1 MRIPDRSIYKLWN
14 SNNRPGQ
21 WVSCPSFFQTQHE
34 NIKYGAN
41 LCSPLTILSLM
52 RNFSAEFDN
61 SFVKQNSII
70 VLQHIQVFFRY
81 VFLLIENLALYQPT
95 WEQFPLPDESRY
107 VRMLW
112 TVCTLI
118 VELLQVN
125 VQYLITVNTVLH
137 REQIWGEWSA
147 SITLTST
154 I

>member
-41 LCSPLTILSLM
+41 LCSPLRILSLM

-61 SFVKQNSII
+61 SFVKLST
-70 VLQHIQVFFRY
+70 FFRY
-81 VFLLIENLALYQPT
+81 VFLLTENLALYQPT
-95 WEQFPLPDESRY
+95 WERFPLPDESRD
-107 VRMLW
+107 VRMQW
-112 TVCTLI
+112 TECTLI

-125 VQYLITVNTVLH
+125 VQYLMTVNTVLH
-137 REQIWGEWSA
+137 GEQIWGEWSA